1 MTTQKVCKCR
11 RSMASAHSPWERLPG
26 TTTVSP
32 RVESDKSDQ
41 RGKSGITRSGLP
53 AVSPSRRLGKPGKP
67 PVVSSRSEG
76 VTGHGGR
83 TAGIYLDRDVLVPM
97 RDGVRLA
104 TDVYRPEGSGRYP
117 VVLERTPNGKQRAV
131 TSLTLALLL
140 PDLVERGYAV
150 VVQDMRGRYNSA
162 GDWEPFRY
170 EINDG
175 FDTVRWA
182 ATQPWSNG
190 RVGTVGVSYSGAAQ
204 LLAAMAAPSGLTT
217 MVPAAGGGDPYEHWL
232 YGKGG
237 SLDLCF
243 SVSWTLFLAQ
253 NAALRQGLVGRDLDE
268 LQATDAEV
276 ERALVSDPDTARLAL
291 RRRAAIVARAF
302 ARRPVGDIPASR
314 WQPRTCGNGCTIP
327 LGTAIGRT
335 VLRRSTTPRCG
346 LQRSTSPAGTTSCWR
361 GRSPRSS
368 ACARAPR
375 RPRRAT
381 GSALSSARGF
391 MAPTLPVHP
400 SLPPRSTS
408 VRTPTSIS
416 LSSSCGGWTTG
427 SRGKTPA
434 SPRSH
439 RSACS

>member
-302 ARRPVGDIPASR
+302 ARRP
-314 WQPRTCGNGCTIP
+314 
-327 LGTAIGRT
+327 
-335 VLRRSTTPRCG
+335 
-346 LQRSTSPAGTTSCWR
+346 
-361 GRSPRSS
+361 
-368 ACARAPR
+368 
-375 RPRRAT
+375 RRAT
-381 GSALSSARGF
+381 CSALSSARGF